1 MKTCLLFFYNTNTG
15 RQLRDKSFNFSWNF
29 GLVKVFLVN
38 TMAGAG
44 AGISDTVWRHWKS
57 LISSLILTIVIVV
70 IIVSVTRVSVSV
82 IR

>member
-1 MKTCLLFFYNTNTG
+1 M
-15 RQLRDKSFNFSWNF
+15 
-29 GLVKVFLVN
+29 VKVFLVN

-44 AGISDTVWRHWKS
+44 AGISDAAGRHWKS